1 MTLLFFHV
9 CPPYFLN
16 KAPFERGQSLFV
28 SLEEAAQSFFQ
39 LLKK

>member
-1 MTLLFFHV
+1 MTLLFS
-9 CPPYFLN
+9 CLPPYFLN
-16 KAPFERGQSLFV
+16 KVPFERGQSLFV